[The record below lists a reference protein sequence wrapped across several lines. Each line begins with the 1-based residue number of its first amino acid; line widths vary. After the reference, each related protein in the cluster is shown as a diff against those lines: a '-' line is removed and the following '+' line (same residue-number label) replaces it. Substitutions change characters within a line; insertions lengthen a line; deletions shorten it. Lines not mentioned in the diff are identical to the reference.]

1 MNLTLP
7 RVGNVLQ
14 LFASI
19 LKYYFMVNFHFFLLE
34 PIVRF
39 IYSCLYCLL
48 WLGLGEGVL
57 SFIWALWLCVAMG
70 NMDGE
75 MDSEGNACVQTLP
88 DTNWVPA
95 LLSNYGIIFPLS
107 FTTRVWKG
115 WEGGGPDP
123 AFLHPI
129 LFFITFS
136 LPPHPP
142 SPPPHWSG
150 GWVDIWHL
158 RLECCLSFPKYIH

>member
-1 MNLTLP
+1 MSYNYLHRYLNIISWLIST
-7 RVGNVLQ
+7 
-14 LFASI
+14 S
-19 LKYYFMVNFHFFLLE
+19 FFLNLLLGSSTVVF
-34 PIVRF
+34 IV
-39 IYSCLYCLL
+39 YSDLD
-48 WLGLGEGVL
+48 WGRGLL
-57 SFIWALWLCVAMG
+57 SFIWVLWLCVAMG

-136 LPPHPP
+136 PPP
-142 SPPPHWSG
+142 SPPHWFG